1 MRATVRTL
9 LNNFTIVIT
18 FALDIQ
24 TPFECFGAHRY
35 EQQLLFWLVAPL
47 GLVLVVFGIGVLK
60 ECFKP
65 SKHTKRTSTAAITW
79 ALPLVFK
86 LMVCVCVRKPVATA
100 RRLVGTC

>member
-1 MRATVRTL
+1 MPGAVRTL
-9 LNNFTIVIT
+9 LNNLTVVIT

-60 ECFKP
+60 ECIKP
-65 SKHTKRTSTAAITW
+65 SKHTKRTSTAALTW

-86 LMVCVCVRKPVATA
+86 LMVRVCSRKPIATA
-100 RRLVGTC
+100 RRPARTC